1 MKLIKNM
8 LILFVLLSSTFLL
21 NAEVKT
27 AISFSPTST
36 SNLSYKHPLIWA
48 SYTDRQRIIDNIQ
61 QYEWANSL
69 FMQLKNRVDAQ
80 VDIHKINPTLILNE
94 IPAIPDNKGERSNHN
109 NILTSASE
117 AAILYYLT
125 DDKKYAQYA
134 ADILNHYNER
144 LSVLEAKKYISA
156 SSGLFFNDWWLE
168 SRALFPKIAIVY
180 DFVYNYVNNPATT
193 VFDVATSLRKPFDHT
208 AAQKTAETLATVI
221 FKSISAQNCN
231 HSVLAGN
238 GALFNLLMIENDAKR
253 DEFFNY
259 FYNDPLKFPFD
270 AYTWTLNNF
279 TSQNIWDETIS
290 YSKGSHYLILQTLD
304 IIDRYKP
311 ELDIITKNKRILE
324 GYSFYENYKYPSGEG
339 TRFGDAG
346 NIDLLDGYE
355 LILHIATRKN
365 MPEFIAKTKQS
376 LKFEYDKRGG
386 RNPQL
391 ETTKL
396 EWSDPLLLLG
406 AENVE
411 DTIMPKAPV
420 LATNTP
426 VEHAGLVIQRNYNT
440 PDVKTN
446 GMMLYSGGATYV
458 HAHSTGIDMVLY
470 GKGQVFGAEGGSGT
484 YLTDEHVNYRVK
496 LAAHNTVI
504 ANGSGISGSNWNTRM
519 SKVNLLACEPKVYET
534 PITSDFSFTTQYI
547 DDTYNNCLQQRTNSI
562 IRTSPTTAYYFDIFR
577 SKGKKVNNYHD
588 YIYHNIGDTLEL
600 KFADNT
606 IVPLRATEK
615 YATDIAG
622 SKTGWRF
629 FKQVVSSTA
638 TNKAIEATFALN
650 TVNKKMYAF
659 LPSGINREYVT
670 AKVLYTKGALHGYD
684 KKYTPVMAVR
694 QYGEAWN
701 KAFVAVFEPAEQNT
715 KSVKSVTNIFSEG
728 KVVGAVVVSEVD
740 GSKITD
746 YILSNDNDSV
756 SLNLNM
762 LKIKFQGRFG
772 IVRTVVKDRKTDV
785 SLYIGQGQKITF
797 FDKELMADSEQ
808 KGFIKF

>member
-1 MKLIKNM
+1 MKIKKISLTLLVLISVS
-8 LILFVLLSSTFLL
+8 IFIH
-21 NAEVKT
+21 AEVKSV
-27 AISFSPTST
+27 ISFSPTST
-36 SNLSYKHPLIWA
+36 SNLSSKHPLIWA
-48 SYTDRQRIIDNIQ
+48 SYTNRQRIIDNIQ
-61 QYEWANSL
+61 QYEWASSL
-69 FMQLKNRVDAQ
+69 FKQLKNRVDAQ
-80 VDIHKINPTLILNE
+80 VDIHKANPAQILNE
-94 IPAIPDNKGERSNHN
+94 ISAIPDNKGERSNHN

-125 DDKKYAQYA
+125 DDKNYAQYA

-144 LSVLEAKKYISA
+144 LSVLEAKRYISA
-156 SSGLFFNDWWLE
+156 KSGLFFNDWWLE
-168 SRALFPKIAIVY
+168 SRALFPKIPIIY
-180 DFVYNYVNNPATT
+180 DFVYNYVNNPANT
-193 VFDVATSLRKPFDHT
+193 VFDKTTGLRKPFNHI

-221 FKSISAQNCN
+221 FKSITAQNCN
-231 HSVLAGN
+231 HSVLSGN
-238 GALFNLLMIENDAKR
+238 GALFNVLMIDDDSKR
-253 DEFFNY
+253 EEYFNY

-279 TSQNIWDETIS
+279 TKQNIWDETIS

-324 GYSFYENYKYPSGEG
+324 GYSFYENFKYPSGEG

-365 MPEFIAKTKQS
+365 YPDIIAKTKQS
-376 LKFEYDKRGG
+376 LRYEYIKRGG
-386 RNPQL
+386 RNAKF
-391 ETTKL
+391 ETARL

-411 DTIMPKAPV
+411 DTITPKAPV

-446 GMMLYSGGATYV
+446 GMMLYTGGATYV

-470 GKGQVFGAEGGSGT
+470 GKGQVFGVEGGSGT

-504 ANGSGISGSNWNTRM
+504 ANGSGISGGGWGNRM
-519 SKVNLLACEPKVYET
+519 SKVNLIACEPKVYEK
-534 PITSDFSFTTQYI
+534 PITSNFSFTTQFI
-547 DDTYNNCLQQRTNSI
+547 DDKFNNCLQQRTNSI

-577 SKGKKVNNYHD
+577 SKGKTSNNYHD

-606 IVPLRATEK
+606 CVPLRATEK

-622 SKTGWRF
+622 SKTGWRY
-629 FKQVVSSTA
+629 FKQVESSTA

-650 TVNKKMYAF
+650 TVNKNMHVF
-659 LPSGINREYVT
+659 MPSGINREYT
-670 AKVLYTKGALHGYD
+670 SAKALYIKGVMHGYD
-684 KKYTPVMAVR
+684 KKKTPVMAVR
-694 QYGEAWN
+694 QYGEAW
-701 KAFVAVFEPAEQNT
+701 KKPFVAVFEPAEQNT
-715 KSVKSVTNIFSEG
+715 KSVKSLTNIFSES

-740 GSKITD
+740 GATITD
-746 YILSNDNDSV
+746 YILSNDNDSI
-756 SLNLNM
+756 SLNLEK

-772 IVRTVVKDRKTDV
+772 IVRTVVKGGKTEV

-797 FDKELMADSEQ
+797 SGKELMADSEQ
-808 KGFIKF
+808 KGFTKF

>member
-1 MKLIKNM
+1 
-8 LILFVLLSSTFLL
+8 
-21 NAEVKT
+21 
-27 AISFSPTST
+27 
-36 SNLSYKHPLIWA
+36 
-48 SYTDRQRIIDNIQ
+48 
-61 QYEWANSL
+61 
-69 FMQLKNRVDAQ
+69 MQLKSRVDSQ
-80 VDIHKINPTLILNE
+80 VNIHKTNPTQILKQ
-94 IPAIPDNKGERSNHN
+94 IPALPDAKGERSNHN
-109 NILTSASE
+109 NILTSATE

-125 DDKKYAQYA
+125 DDKNYAQYA
-134 ADILNHYNER
+134 SDILNHYNER
-144 LSVLEAKKYISA
+144 LSVLEAKRYASA

-168 SRALFPKIAIVY
+168 SRALFPKIAIIY
-180 DFVYNYVNNPATT
+180 DFVYNYVNNSANT
-193 VFDVATSLRKPFDHT
+193 VFDVATGLRKPFDHI

-221 FKSISAQNCN
+221 FKSITAQKCN

-238 GALFNLLMIENDAKR
+238 GALFNLLMIENDTKR
-253 DEFFNY
+253 EEFFNY

-270 AYTWTLNNF
+270 AYTWTINNF

-290 YSKGSHYLILQTLD
+290 YSKGSHFLILQTLD

-355 LILHIATRKN
+355 LLLYMATRKN
-365 MPEFIAKTKQS
+365 YPDFIAKTNQS
-376 LKFEYDKRGG
+376 LRYEYNKRGG
-386 RNPQL
+386 RKPKI
-391 ETTKL
+391 ETERL
-396 EWSDPLLLLG
+396 EWSNPLLLLWG
-406 AENVE
+406 ENVE
-411 DTIMPKAPV
+411 DSIIPKAPV

-426 VEHAGLVIQRNYNT
+426 VEHAGLVIQRNYFT

-446 GMMLYSGGATYV
+446 GMMLYTGGATYV

-470 GKGQVFGAEGGSGT
+470 GKGQVLGAESGSGT

-519 SKVNLLACEPKVYET
+519 SKVNLVACEPKVYES
-534 PITSDFSFTTQYI
+534 PVSSDFSFTTQFI

-577 SKGKKVNNYHD
+577 SKGKTINNYHD

-606 IVPLRATEK
+606 NNPLHASEK

-622 SKTGWRF
+622 SKTGWKF
-629 FKQVVSSTA
+629 FKQVESSSA
-638 TNKAIEATFALN
+638 TNKAIKATFTLN
-650 TVNKKMYAF
+650 KVNKDMHVF
-659 LPSGINREYVT
+659 MPSGINREYTT
-670 AKVLYTKGALHGYD
+670 AKALYSKGAMHGYD
-684 KKYTPVMAVR
+684 QKKTPVIAVR

-701 KAFVAVFEPAEQNT
+701 KAFVAVFEPAEQNF

-728 KVVGAVVVSEVD
+728 KVVGAVVVSEVNNTI
-740 GSKITD
+740 ITD

-756 SLNLNM
+756 SLNLEMFN
-762 LKIKFQGRFG
+762 IKFQGRFG
-772 IVRTVVKDRKTDV
+772 IVRTLVNSGKTEV
-785 SLYIGQGQKITF
+785 SLYIGQGQKISF
-797 FDKELMADSEQ
+797 SGNELIADSEQ